1 MKIVVKI
8 GGSVIASPLNP
19 ELILRYSEVLRS
31 LKNERHELVVV
42 VGGGK
47 VAREFIS
54 VAQKMGLSDEDKDEI
69 AILVSRLNCQLLA
82 RELREYSSRQ
92 IPSTVEEVR
101 RLLVAGKIV
110 VMGGLKPGITTDT
123 VAALVL
129 RSTGSKLM
137 VKATDQDGIFDKDQE
152 VR

>member
-1 MKIVVKI
+1 M
-8 GGSVIASPLNP
+8 
-19 ELILRYSEVLRS
+19 
-31 LKNERHELVVV
+31 
-42 VGGGK
+42 
-47 VAREFIS
+47 
-54 VAQKMGLSDEDKDEI
+54 
-69 AILVSRLNCQLLA
+69 
-82 RELREYSSRQ
+82 YSSRQ

-137 VKATDQDGIFDKDQE
+137 VKATDQDGIFDKDPKKFADARKLDKLTYIDLYKTVTQE
-152 VR
+152 THTPGMHQILDLQSIQILESQKAKVIVVNGFDPNNILLAAKGEKVGTIVDVK

>member
-82 RELREYSSRQ
+82 RELRDVQ
-92 IPSTVEEVR
+92 F
-101 RLLVAGKIV
+101 
-110 VMGGLKPGITTDT
+110 
-123 VAALVL
+123 
-129 RSTGSKLM
+129 
-137 VKATDQDGIFDKDQE
+137 KADSFYC
-152 VR
+152 